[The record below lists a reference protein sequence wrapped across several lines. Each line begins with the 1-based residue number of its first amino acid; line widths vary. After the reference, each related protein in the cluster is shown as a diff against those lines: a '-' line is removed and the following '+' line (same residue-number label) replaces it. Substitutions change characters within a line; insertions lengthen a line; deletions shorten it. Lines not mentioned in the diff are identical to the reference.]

1 MKNEYE
7 KIQEGF
13 YIKIK
18 IDKEYIDLISSDLD
32 IRLVGTFD
40 KEKLAPILKEF
51 STTDK
56 NNDSDYITPD
66 YVEIVDYATK
76 ISDISKIDR
85 CIVEVSS
92 DYLYDLGLKEIL
104 LDINKIKSYD
114 YEILS
119 RNFEDET
126 LFYNKNTLIVTKED
140 NLIYCKNSNNM
151 WRPTKEINT
160 NEEIFNNIKEIAND
174 IVEELGGRVIDIIHK
189 PDDRLI

>member
-18 IDKEYIDLISSDLD
+18 IDKEYIDLISVDLD
-32 IRLVGTFD
+32 IRLVGIFD
-40 KEKLAPILKEF
+40 KEKLEPILKEF
-51 STTDK
+51 STNNK

-76 ISDISKIDR
+76 IADISKIDR
-85 CIVEVSS
+85 CIVEVLSN
-92 DYLYDLGLKEIL
+92 YLYDLGLKEIL
-104 LDINKIKSYD
+104 SDINKIKSFD

-119 RNFEDET
+119 KNFENET
-126 LFYNKNTLIVTKED
+126 LFYNKNTLIVTRED
-140 NLIYCKNSNNM
+140 NLIYYKNSNNM
-151 WRPTKEINT
+151 WKPTKEINT